1 MDCLLY
7 TSQPANPT
15 EFARKISAFV
25 ARHCQTEEQKA
36 VISSLLHCPVEELSN
51 YTDFQDR
58 LTDWLLAGAGAVKDS
73 MTLFL
78 EKLDEFNLNEYIH
91 IIHFDELKV
100 PSVPFQI
107 PTSRTYW
114 GISEMMESELDF
126 LKADRKSVV

>member
-1 MDCLLY
+1 M
-7 TSQPANPT
+7 
-15 EFARKISAFV
+15 F
-25 ARHCQTEEQKA
+25 
-36 VISSLLHCPVEELSN
+36 N

-73 MTLFL
+73 MTVFL
-78 EKLDEFNLNEYIH
+78 EKLDEFNLDEYIH

-107 PTSRTYW
+107 PVSKTYW

-126 LKADRKSVV
+126 LKATVLSKSTAPVIMYSDMPMKEMSKDPEFPKNGCLAWL